1 MRASRARD
9 RQAEEEAK
17 RRAAANERQ
26 QRRAFQQAVQEIV
39 AALGEKEPRSQA
51 TIERSVA
58 ALGVEAAQAL
68 RHEVEGIEAGGGM
81 MTVDGSRRRTP
92 GGVYLL
98 LFKQRMNEAGRK
110 DELKKI
116 ISG

>member
-17 RRAAANERQ
+17 RRAAADDRQ
-26 QRRAFQQAVQEIV
+26 QRRAFRQAVDEI
-39 AALGEKEPRSQA
+39 ATAMGETETKAKA

-58 ALGVEAAQAL
+58 ALGIESAQAL
-68 RHEVEGIEAGGGM
+68 RHEVEAIEAAGGM

-98 LFKQRMNEAGRK
+98 LLKQRMNEAGRK

-116 ISG
+116 LTG